1 MTLRTTLPR
10 PRASWL
16 RTSAPGLIFALML
29 AAALGASPASATV
42 QSIEVVP
49 ASPTSCDSVALIVKG
64 VMPNPCYKLLR
75 VRLGEMKL
83 LPTMGPIPSYE
94 IPVRI
99 IVQEPNPN
107 LDVACPEVIQPYERK
122 LYLPFHPF
130 GSYLAN
136 ATEYLVPYPD
146 STAASKDS
154 TSRVD
159 TTFTVA
165 PDSCITPGCYLL
177 GFGNPGVR
185 GQFCDAAGPPGGTAC
200 VDISLSSTE
209 HMAGLQSVIHVVDR
223 RLDSTQPV
231 PASIL
236 RPVSVEAI
244 GLADGFQVDWT
255 AEGSTVRF
263 LLYSTQGRRL
273 YGGEVLRVCY
283 AIGSGAEPGP
293 YVMRF
298 GATVVSDPR
307 GRAIPPCPTLV
318 EEVGRLCVG
327 DGGCDLDGN
336 GVSNILDIIR
346 LVRCALG
353 GADSTM
359 ACPDSTAARADCN
372 DDGVVDVRDVVCCI
386 RNILLLTRWGS
397 ITAPADPAAVPT
409 RIRFV
414 GAPEWWKPGYGRV
427 EVEMDPGS
435 DFGGAAVEVEAPPGV
450 LIESMNE
457 DDGTV
462 DPGMSPN
469 PYYLFL
475 PEVGDGQRSRFLIVR
490 RTRDLEPQPF
500 RARLFFR
507 TTDALGPDAAFR
519 IVGAE
524 GGSWSQAAPAA
535 AEITQ
540 ATMPVGAPAPRVLP
554 ARPNPFS
561 DATDIAYELPAAR
574 HVTLRVYSATGRLVR
589 TLVDATVPLGLHRAP
604 WNGRDEAGRVVS
616 SGIYFVKF
624 STGDAEST
632 IRIVRLK

>member
-1 MTLRTTLPR
+1 MTLRANLPR
-10 PRASWL
+10 PRAGWL
-16 RTSAPGLIFALML
+16 RACALGLFFALPL
-29 AAALGASPASATV
+29 SVAFDITPASAIL

-49 ASPTSCDSVALIVKG
+49 PSPTACDSVALVVKG
-64 VMPNPCYKLLR
+64 LMSDCYKL
-75 VRLGEMKL
+75 VGIRLGEMKL
-83 LPTMGPIPSYE
+83 LPTMGPLPQYE

-99 IVQEPNPN
+99 IFQERPYGDIPCPN
-107 LDVACPEVIQPYERK
+107 EVVEPYDGK

-130 GSYLAN
+130 GSYLAR
-136 ATEYLVPYPD
+136 ATEYVIPYPD
-146 STAASKDS
+146 STSKDS
-154 TSRVD
+154 TGYAETR
-159 TTFTVA
+159 FTVD

-177 GFGNPGVR
+177 GFGDPGLR
-185 GQFCDAAGPPGGTAC
+185 SQFCDGAGPPGGTAC
-200 VDISLSSTE
+200 VDISLSGTE
-209 HMAGLQSVIHVVDR
+209 PMAGLQSVIHLVDP

-231 PASIL
+231 PESIL

-244 GLADGFQVDWT
+244 GLADGFQVNWT

-263 LLYSTQGRRL
+263 LLYSTQGKRL
-273 YGGEVLRVCY
+273 YGGKILRVCY
-283 AIGSGAEPGP
+283 AIGSAAEPGP
-293 YVMRF
+293 YRMRF

-307 GRAIPPCPTLV
+307 GHAIPPCPTLV
-318 EEVGRLCVG
+318 EEVGRICVG

-353 GADSTM
+353 GHDST
-359 ACPDSTAARADCN
+359 AVCPDSTAAHADCN
-372 DDGVVDVRDVVCCI
+372 EDGVVDVRDVVCCI
-386 RNILLLTRWGS
+386 RNILMLTRWGT
-397 ITAPADPAAVPT
+397 IGAPADPDAVPT
-409 RIRFV
+409 RIRFL

-450 LIESMNE
+450 LIYGIDE

-469 PYYLFL
+469 PDYLFL

-490 RTRDLEPQPF
+490 RSSDFNPQSFRTRI
-500 RARLFFR
+500 FFR
-507 TTDALGPDAAFR
+507 TTDALGLDGAFR

-524 GGSWSQAAPAA
+524 GGSWSQASPAA

-540 ATMPVGAPAPRVLP
+540 ATMPVGTPAPRVLP

-561 DATDIAYELPAAR
+561 DATDIAFELPAAR
-574 HVTLRVYSATGRLVR
+574 HVNLRVYSATGRLVR
-589 TLVDATVPLGLHRAP
+589 TLVDATLPLGLHRAP
-604 WNGRDEAGRVVS
+604 WNGRDEAGRVVA

-624 STGDAEST
+624 STGDVEST